1 MELKWQMIQRSKNH
15 VTSRAKNSVN
25 LMGMHICVLLLVAN
39 GIVFSLTT
47 NKIK

>member
-1 MELKWQMIQRSKNH
+1 MANDPKKQKSRE
-15 VTSRAKNSVN
+15 TSHAKNSVN

-47 NKIK
+47 NKIR